1 MVCADTMS
9 VVFIESQKSLWVLK
23 GNPDICHPRSY
34 CQYYVNFY
42 DHDDAFY
49 LFVVEMCILAKNNIS
64 RGKEQDSPAGFRNF
78 SWIEII
84 SNKHV
89 FELNVGRSPLKYL

>member
-1 MVCADTMS
+1 MMVCADTMS

-49 LFVVEMCILAKNNIS
+49 LFVVEMCILAKTTSVGARSKIPLQASEIS
-64 RGKEQDSPAGFRNF
+64 VE
-78 SWIEII
+78 
-84 SNKHV
+84 
-89 FELNVGRSPLKYL
+89 